1 MALKSMTA
9 GFATKVMFAC
19 AIACACLIVPVW
31 GTASNVCTAEGGEVE
46 GVGVEGVGAAG
57 RGRPWRLGVA
67 KLMQGGVIWSE
78 HITCKNIGDWSR
90 RGHSPCRS
98 TPASG
103 AAGVL
108 SVRVTDCA
116 PAGDKLQCNWKV
128 DRYSGLRVSGEVK
141 LTGGAVKCSPH
152 WRYNGRH
159 GTVEGCLFQ
168 FSAAYVDEYIGS
180 ATAEDP
186 GKGATVLE
194 QVAGC
199 IVGFL
204 FAVGVVF
211 VLTSGGGAMFL
222 LVWGA
227 LLFMIGIA
235 GGDSADGGSCT
246 GGWDGD

>member
-1 MALKSMTA
+1 MALK
-9 GFATKVMFAC
+9 VMFACAIAC

-31 GTASNVCTAEGGEVE
+31 GTASNVCTAEGG
-46 GVGVEGVGAAG
+46 GGGGG
-57 RGRPWRLGVA
+57 GDGGGGA

-78 HITCKNIGDWSR
+78 HITCKNSGDWSR
-90 RGHSPCRS
+90 RAHSPCRS

-108 SVRVTDCA
+108 SVRVTDCV
-116 PAGDKLQCNWKV
+116 PAGEELQCNWKV

-159 GTVEGCLFQ
+159 GAVEGCLFQ
-168 FSAAYVDEYIGS
+168 FSAAYVDEYTS
-180 ATAEDP
+180 APTAEDP

-199 IVGFL
+199 IVGVL
-204 FAVGVVF
+204 FAVGMVA
-211 VLTSGGGAMFL
+211 LISSGEGAMFL

-246 GGWDGD
+246 VGWDSD